1 MNVNRD
7 TAAGLG
13 GSCLFDRVIWSWCFL
28 GIVASLDVLEFGFA
42 EDDVLLVDGGSF
54 TVWKVGTKTVVMTIF
69 LLGHLEEKHGKT
81 KTNRIMKP
89 CRWIHAAGDDDAAE
103 DSQESQ
109 VPQKPAR
116 HGGDCRLV
124 AIGFLSV
131 EAFHLQLSIFSKI
144 VPVSSLASEPPVNH
158 QWTQSSVHSL
168 FDFPGGPEAYSLAT
182 GRARTKVWSFQDEK
196 HHMTCASGAS
206 GFLRRFRSF
215 RKSGPGSNQLMN
227 FARQTHIKP
236 AFAER
241 GSPFAEIIRSSMAL
255 CTGWTADWSFWLI
268 WMRWPIGHV

>member
-69 LLGHLEEKHGKT
+69 CWGILKKNMEKT
-81 KTNRIMKP
+81 RQTESWNR
-89 CRWIHAAGDDDAAE
+89 AV
-103 DSQESQ
+103 ESMPQ
-109 VPQKPAR
+109 VMMTLRRTAKRAR
-116 HGGDCRLV
+116 CHKNRQDMVATADWLQSGFQVLKLSISSFQFLV
-124 AIGFLSV
+124 KLCQ
-131 EAFHLQLSIFSKI
+131 FHLL
-144 VPVSSLASEPPVNH
+144 PVNH

-206 GFLRRFRSF
+206 WFLCLIRFRSIQ
-215 RKSGPGSNQLMN
+215 K
-227 FARQTHIKP
+227 
-236 AFAER
+236 
-241 GSPFAEIIRSSMAL
+241 IRSR
-255 CTGWTADWSFWLI
+255 I
-268 WMRWPIGHV
+268 KI